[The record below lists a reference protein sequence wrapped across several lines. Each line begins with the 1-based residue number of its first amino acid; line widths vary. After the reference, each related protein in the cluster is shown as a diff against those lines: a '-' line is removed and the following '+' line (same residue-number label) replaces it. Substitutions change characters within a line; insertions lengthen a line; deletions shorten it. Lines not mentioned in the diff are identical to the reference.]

1 MAPPSGHA
9 DDQLSLSANLGE
21 RNRAERLLHAFVLVN
36 MKYKYVAYVPHS
48 TDEVAGQSSDGGYF
62 EIRAGWVPRNRE
74 FGSKLGQEHD
84 DRNKLVTVR

>member
-1 MAPPSGHA
+1 M
-9 DDQLSLSANLGE
+9 
-21 RNRAERLLHAFVLVN
+21 
-36 MKYKYVAYVPHS
+36 AYVPHS